1 MTGWLE
7 WLSCG
12 GEEMKKHDNKSSG
25 EKIKH
30 AKLRGEWAELKFMT
44 KATEQGLRVSKPW
57 GEVSRYDFLV
67 ECGGRVTRVQ
77 VKSTMFKDR
86 GGYSCSVRGS
96 SGPYV
101 GDAFDFLA
109 AYLIPLDVWYIIPA
123 EEIRGQGSIALY
135 PELKR
140 AKYEIYREAWELL
153 QGKNAVIGRMEACAD
168 ESWEWRDSD
177 IIAGG

>member
-1 MTGWLE
+1 
-7 WLSCG
+7 
-12 GEEMKKHDNKSSG
+12 MKKNDNKSSG

-67 ECGGRVTRVQ
+67 EYNGVVSRVQ

-86 GGYSCSVRGS
+86 GGYSCTVRAS
-96 SGPYV
+96 NGPYE
-101 GDAFDFLA
+101 GDAFDFVA
-109 AYLIPLDVWYIIPA
+109 AYLIPEDEWYIIPA
-123 EEIRGQGSIALY
+123 EKIKGQGSIALY
-135 PELKR
+135 PKLER
-140 AKYEIYREAWELL
+140 AKYRAYREAWDLL
-153 QGKNAVIGRMEACAD
+153 KGDSLVGDIKACAE

>member
-1 MTGWLE
+1 
-7 WLSCG
+7 
-12 GEEMKKHDNKSSG
+12 MKKNDNKSSG

-67 ECGGRVTRVQ
+67 EYNGVVSRVQ

-109 AYLIPLDVWYIIPA
+109 AYLIPEDVWYIIPA
-123 EEIRGQGSIALY
+123 EKIKGQGSIALY
-135 PELKR
+135 PRLER
-140 AKYEIYREAWELL
+140 AKYRGYREAWNLL
-153 QGKNAVIGRMEACAD
+153 KGDSLVGDIQACAD
-168 ESWEWRDSD
+168 EGWEWRHSD
-177 IIAGG
+177 IVAGG